1 MTRYLVIYRP
11 HNKFNFETQ
20 YFGPFDDH
28 DDAYEYLCSLPAIG
42 AYIAPE
48 EGVISVGCKHIEE
61 LTTPSPLGWAVAET
75 ANEDM
80 A

>member
-11 HNKFNFETQ
+11 HNKFNFETK

-28 DDAYEYLCSLPAIG
+28 DTAYEYLGSLPAIG
-42 AYIAPE
+42 EYMQSD

-61 LTTPSPLGWAVAET
+61 ITAPSPLGWAVAET
-75 ANEDM
+75 STEDM
-80 A
+80 